1 MTPSDLRVFLAN
13 YPGGISLEEGETLSH
28 CAEQC
33 ISCVIVEIG
42 SFKGKSA
49 VALAAGQARGRFA
62 KDGLVYCIDPHLP
75 FQGLYGGVFGPK
87 DRRDFYSIML
97 ETGFC
102 ERVCLVNLPSVV
114 ASKGWQQPIG
124 LLFVDGDHTLE
135 GVSSDVAAWEPHL
148 QVGGTL
154 ILDDALDPAAGPQ
167 QVVDDLL
174 ESNRFEPHAQF
185 GKMIALRK
193 LASTRSIPHHSRRI
207 LVACHELDVYGGLLR
222 FERFG
227 RVIVRYGH
235 SLAFL
240 VFSDPEKQ
248 RRACEFPM
256 LSFDQ
261 ARRMSWDVT
270 IVPGAGFPIEII
282 DRLSDLRSGCFGLRV
297 QHVLN
302 DQTRKAAFLRV
313 NTTFRPEIVIFNN
326 KHWTPGTF
334 TEFHANAFYFLEG
347 AVDLE
352 ALAPSPRRMQPR
364 LAQAFVVGG
373 LASKNPQPLIEAV
386 RMLGDNVHLRLI
398 GEHGDLADRE
408 RTLIASG
415 RLQLMG
421 VLRDDELPDFF
432 AGLDCVVHTETFAG
446 WANFAAEGMASG
458 VPVICTPHGTGAF
471 AQHEKTALVVPI
483 PRPEA
488 LADSIRRL
496 RDDPELAQILAYNA
510 RRAVRGFSWNSYSP
524 ELLRLMQPPTANYY
538 TWSPDRGLFG
548 KWPESERMAG
558 LDAVLAGCA
567 GKTILDLGA
576 AEGVV
581 ARHLLERGALLV
593 DGFDK
598 DTSRVRFAQRVCEGL
613 SGASFWEADLS
624 DWPSFEQAAG
634 HRLRDSYD
642 IVLYLGLHHHIPV
655 TSRLITLAEAAK
667 RSSDLLVTRM
677 PAEVFTADD
686 VERVL
691 AKIGL
696 SVAASSHSEKNASA
710 LGDCYLFKR
719 TK

>member
-1 MTPSDLRVFLAN
+1 MPEF
-13 YPGGISLEEGETLSH
+13 
-28 CAEQC
+28 
-33 ISCVIVEIG
+33 
-42 SFKGKSA
+42 F
-49 VALAAGQARGRFA
+49 
-62 KDGLVYCIDPHLP
+62 
-75 FQGLYGGVFGPK
+75 
-87 DRRDFYSIML
+87 
-97 ETGFC
+97 
-102 ERVCLVNLPSVV
+102 
-114 ASKGWQQPIG
+114 
-124 LLFVDGDHTLE
+124 
-135 GVSSDVAAWEPHL
+135 
-148 QVGGTL
+148 
-154 ILDDALDPAAGPQ
+154 PA
-167 QVVDDLL
+167 
-174 ESNRFEPHAQF
+174 
-185 GKMIALRK
+185 
-193 LASTRSIPHHSRRI
+193 
-207 LVACHELDVYGGLLR
+207 C
-222 FERFG
+222 
-227 RVIVRYGH
+227 
-235 SLAFL
+235 
-240 VFSDPEKQ
+240 
-248 RRACEFPM
+248 
-256 LSFDQ
+256 
-261 ARRMSWDVT
+261 
-270 IVPGAGFPIEII
+270 
-282 DRLSDLRSGCFGLRV
+282 GLRV
-297 QHVLN
+297 
-302 DQTRKAAFLRV
+302 
-313 NTTFRPEIVIFNN
+313 
-326 KHWTPGTF
+326 
-334 TEFHANAFYFLEG
+334 
-347 AVDLE
+347 DLTGIC
-352 ALAPSPRRMQPR
+352 S
-364 LAQAFVVGG
+364 
-373 LASKNPQPLIEAV
+373 
-386 RMLGDNVHLRLI
+386 
-398 GEHGDLADRE
+398 
-408 RTLIASG
+408 SG

-483 PRPEA
+483 PMPEA

-496 RDDPELAQILAYNA
+496 RDDPELAQLLAYNA

-642 IVLYLGLHHHIPV
+642 IVLYLGLHHHLPV
-655 TSRLITLAEAAK
+655 TSRLTTLAEAAK

-677 PAEVFTADD
+677 SAAVFAADD

-691 AKIGL
+691 AEIGL
-696 SVAASSHSEKNASA
+696 SMAAGSHNEKNASA
-710 LGDCYLFKR
+710 LGDCYLFRRAKWL
-719 TK
+719 